1 MNSIRFTNLRS
12 TFSGGGGPD
21 LSIFRFSPY
30 FSLDPSLPHSSV
42 LRSASGRFILN
53 VLTTPESPDRGSC
66 RPSFP
71 PTGLRGSWHG
81 KLVHGVRIR
90 RLVNTWRLIA
100 GNLRDSIGVLST
112 SQMRLLVRHLCLP
125 VINGA

>member
-30 FSLDPSLPHSSV
+30 FSLDPSLPHSSG

-90 RLVNTWRLIA
+90 RLVNTWRLERSRWCGGRCA
-100 GNLRDSIGVLST
+100 WAEPGG
-112 SQMRLLVRHLCLP
+112 
-125 VINGA
+125 